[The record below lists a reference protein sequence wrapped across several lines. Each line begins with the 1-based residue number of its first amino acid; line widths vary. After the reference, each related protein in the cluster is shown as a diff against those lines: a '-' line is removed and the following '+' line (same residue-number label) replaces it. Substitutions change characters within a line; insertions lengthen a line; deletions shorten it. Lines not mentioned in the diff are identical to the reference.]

1 MGSSPETVAKT
12 PQQVIME
19 GRQERELAEQTR
31 KSERRLK
38 QVARGRLGKKTL
50 LEGPRQ
56 EMVDPGAPPV
66 RKQGSKGLGDMGRVV
81 RKTLKAAKTSSL
93 I

>member
-19 GRQERELAEQTR
+19 GRQERELAEETR

-66 RKQGSKGLGDMGRVV
+66 RNNPKGLGAIGKVV

>member
-1 MGSSPETVAKT
+1 MGSSAKTVAKT

-19 GRQERELAEQTR
+19 QRQERELASETA

-56 EMVDPGAPPV
+56 EMVDPGAPLIKKNP
-66 RKQGSKGLGDMGRVV
+66 KGMEAIKKSL
-81 RKTLKAAKTSSL
+81 RKTMKAVKMSSML
-93 I
+93 

>member
-12 PQQVIME
+12 PQQVVME
-19 GRQERELAEQTR
+19 GNQARELAEQTR

-66 RKQGSKGLGDMGRVV
+66 RSNPKGTGAIAKSV
-81 RKTLKAAKTSSL
+81 RSTMRAAKMNSL

>member
-1 MGSSPETVAKT
+1 MGSSPKTVAKT

-19 GRQERELAEQTR
+19 GRQERELAAETM

-56 EMVDPGAPPV
+56 EMVDPGAPVINKNPTGMGAI
-66 RKQGSKGLGDMGRVV
+66 KKSLG
-81 RKTLKAAKTSSL
+81 KAKKAFITSSML
-93 I
+93 